1 MAIIENKWDI
11 KYIQTLPA
19 SIEGST
25 ENIGE
30 GFY

>member
-1 MAIIENKWDI
+1 MAIENKWDI

-25 ENIGE
+25 ENVGE
-30 GFY
+30 GFH